1 MKNEILLHLGF
12 YSSKFVHRP
21 RLEILFRQC
30 LGSAFDHFVYKH
42 STYFSQER
50 NRKSSILLNIF
61 FSISWMFIRV
71 CQGQKSRASPYNRQ
85 SVYSHIKR
93 THTHIGAVLSVTI
106 SCTFGALLR
115 LTHRAIVQPS
125 KTKLELLKCESTEKY
140 FSLF

>member
-93 THTHIGAVLSVTI
+93 THTHIGAFFLWQFHVHSVRYY
-106 SCTFGALLR
+106 GLLIEQSYN
-115 LTHRAIVQPS
+115 LPKQS
-125 KTKLELLKCESTEKY
+125 WS
-140 FSLF
+140 S